1 MPFSRASVRPAD
13 RFHPARARPIA
24 IRNVGVACCGR
35 RTIKRSFV
43 TKGEPGGPA
52 NRPIGVDVTR
62 VAGFACAVLAASW
75 AWPAPAGASPS
86 GVGQEDAGVRLTVE
100 AGIDGYRA
108 PGRPYPVTV
117 TLTADRLVDGVVVVV
132 VPGMNGPTRLERH
145 VEVSGGSTARFTM
158 LAPGSQRIT
167 TDRVTAR
174 LTGEDDVSANAA
186 ADVEDEPSQELVG
199 VMPEAAGTSSEPL
212 GTVPLVVDVGLARLV
227 RLDLDLLASG
237 PLAVEPLDQ
246 IVASPGELDGLDDSA
261 RAALTSWVSDG
272 GQLVLAGESG
282 SPPEWLPDAWTP
294 PAGGSVRAGLGQ
306 VRWPGRE
313 WRESLAPSP
322 TRSSVEEEIMASDV
336 GGFVDEPMQLRLGR
350 DAGVELPAAG
360 RLGVWLIVYVAIIG
374 PGIYL
379 AVRWARRREAAWAA
393 VPVVALVATGVVFTA
408 GSSLRNA
415 AEVAQVNVFEV
426 GPDAAVAST
435 WSLLPSSRGG
445 DVGVE
450 LPAGW
455 TGAAAVD
462 EFGDFGIV
470 FDDQGN
476 PVSQTRGDGEV
487 RMVTDGDNNRVVQ
500 DVGPG
505 GYALIEARGPV
516 PELGGALEVE
526 ATTRSDG
533 QIEGVVRNRLDVALH
548 SVAVFAGRAAAVPI
562 GTVGPGEEKEF
573 VVDGANMFAWGATPE
588 LQVWEPSADGF
599 GGGFAEAGVVATVNE
614 RVIVGQ
620 GGAVLVGGGSGGGA
634 PGDGEDGGDDDS
646 DAGPSAVLDAW
657 RQTLQRTGTNYRPT
671 GQVVVAGWTD
681 ELDSPASPL
690 RGRSASTT
698 SAVVARAT
706 PTAVGTRLTDVGTIK
721 SIVRG
726 PISQEPAD
734 TPEAV
739 AAGGIGAVFAFD
751 LPARVDGRPVDIDR
765 LAINPADVF
774 ITFDIWT
781 PGGWVPLN
789 PPARG
794 QDEYPLPAGAVV
806 GDTVYARIT
815 VPTDVIPGSGRDLV
829 LYEREPA

>member
-1 MPFSRASVRPAD
+1 
-13 RFHPARARPIA
+13 
-24 IRNVGVACCGR
+24 
-35 RTIKRSFV
+35 
-43 TKGEPGGPA
+43 
-52 NRPIGVDVTR
+52 VDVTR

-75 AWPAPAGASPS
+75 VCLAPAGASPPAA
-86 GVGQEDAGVRLTVE
+86 GQEDAGVRLTIE

-132 VPGMNGPTRLERH
+132 VPGVNGPTRLERH

-158 LAPGSQRIT
+158 LAPPSPRT
-167 TDRVTAR
+167 TDDRVTAR
-174 LTGEDDVSANAA
+174 LSGADDVTANAGA
-186 ADVEDEPSQELVG
+186 GVEDEPSQELVG
-199 VMPEAAGTSSEPL
+199 VMPEAAGASNEPL

-237 PLAVEPLDQ
+237 PLALEPLDQ
-246 IVASPGELDGLDDSA
+246 IVASPPEIDSLDDSA
-261 RAALTSWVSDG
+261 RAALTSWVADG
-272 GQLVLAGESG
+272 GQLVLAGDAG
-282 SPPEWLPDAWTP
+282 SPPEGLPESWKP
-294 PAGGSVRAGLGQ
+294 QAGGSVRAGLGQ
-306 VRWPGRE
+306 VRWPGRD

-322 TRSSVEEEIMASDV
+322 TRSSAEEELMASDV
-336 GGFVDEPMQLRLGR
+336 GGFVDEPLLSRLGR

-374 PGIYL
+374 PGIYV
-379 AVRWARRREAAWAA
+379 AVRWVRRREAAWAA

-455 TGAAAVD
+455 TGAAAGD
-462 EFGDFGIV
+462 EFSDFGIV

-476 PVSQTRGDGEV
+476 PVPQSRGDGDV
-487 RMVTDGDNNRVVQ
+487 RMVTDGDRNRVVQ

-526 ATTRSDG
+526 ATTRSNG

-548 SVAVFAGRAAAVPI
+548 SVAVFAGRASAVPI

-588 LQVWEPSADGF
+588 LQVWEPSGDGF
-599 GGGFAEAGVVATVNE
+599 GGGFAEGGVVATVTDQ
-614 RVIVGQ
+614 VIVGQ
-620 GGAVLVGGGSGGGA
+620 GGAVVLGGGSGGGE
-634 PGDGEDGGDDDS
+634 PGDGDDGGD

-706 PTAVGTRLTDVGTIK
+706 PTPAGTRLSDVGTIK

-726 PISQEPAD
+726 PIPQEPAD

-751 LPARVDGRPVDIDR
+751 LPAGVGGRPVDVDR

-806 GDTVYARIT
+806 GDTVYVRIT

-829 LYEREPA
+829 LYEREPSEQ